1 MSFSF
6 RNALREIRNNRPFCL
21 FYLLNLSLGLVGF
34 IGVNSFKSSLDQ
46 KVESESKEL
55 LGADLAIG
63 ARRDFTTEELKVVGK
78 VLPENTKE
86 AKAFD
91 FFSMVAGPE
100 GRSRLIKVITN

>member
-55 LGADLAIG
+55 LGADLPSG
-63 ARRDFTTEELKVVGK
+63 QGGFYNGR
-78 VLPENTKE
+78 TKSSQE
-86 AKAFD
+86 
-91 FFSMVAGPE
+91 SPP
-100 GRSRLIKVITN
+100 